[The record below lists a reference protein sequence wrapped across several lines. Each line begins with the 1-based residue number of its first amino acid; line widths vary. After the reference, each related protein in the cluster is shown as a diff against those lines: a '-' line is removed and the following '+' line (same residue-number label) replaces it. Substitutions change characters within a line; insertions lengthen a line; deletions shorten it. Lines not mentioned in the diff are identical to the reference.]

1 LILTSG
7 AENEVLALVIW
18 NMWDQGYMEAV
29 GAIGTLLMLALFVI
43 ALVIRRFGFGRGPHI
58 QEAT

>member
-1 LILTSG
+1 
-7 AENEVLALVIW
+7 
-18 NMWDQGYMEAV
+18 MWDEGYMEAV

-43 ALVIRRFGFGRGPHI
+43 TLVIRRFGFGRGPHI